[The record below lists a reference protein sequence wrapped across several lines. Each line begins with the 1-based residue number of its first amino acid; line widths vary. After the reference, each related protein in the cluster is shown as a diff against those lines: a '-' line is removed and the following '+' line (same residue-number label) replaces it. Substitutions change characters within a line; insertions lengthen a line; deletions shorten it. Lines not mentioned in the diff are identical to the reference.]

1 MPRTPTISF
10 HSQTLTCPL
19 HLSVIQSTL
28 PGVNH
33 HPCWPAITVCSQNE
47 YWPPCCTPA
56 WTPHPNHNALGLPP
70 ASLRPPSFY
79 LSLSIHNTSIYGLP
93 GPSLRVLYVPAP
105 PLLMPP
111 PYSISSSLCRLLSNY
126 FWYLTWVTVFNNM
139 FKNKRALL
147 KGWRGR
153 GLLKGQFVGR
163 PGEQA
168 CLHAGHSFD
177 GAHGSSS

>member
-1 MPRTPTISF
+1 MWIGEAVIHECIGRNTRARTYVHTPASSHTSVRFALVEMPRTPTISF

-33 HPCWPAITVCSQNE
+33 HPCWPAVTVCSQNE

-105 PLLMPP
+105 PALNAP
-111 PYSISSSLCRLLSNY
+111 
-126 FWYLTWVTVFNNM
+126 TVQHP
-139 FKNKRALL
+139 LIL
-147 KGWRGR
+147 
-153 GLLKGQFVGR
+153 V
-163 PGEQA
+163 
-168 CLHAGHSFD
+168 
-177 GAHGSSS
+177 

>member
-47 YWPPCCTPA
+47 YWPPAALQPELLTLTIMHLASLQPPFALPAFTFRSLFTTPA
-56 WTPHPNHNALGLPP
+56 FMDSQVHHSGYFMYPH
-70 ASLRPPSFY
+70 
-79 LSLSIHNTSIYGLP
+79 
-93 GPSLRVLYVPAP
+93 P

-111 PYSISSSLCRLLSNY
+111 PYSIPSSLCRLLSNY

-168 CLHAGHSFD
+168 CLHDGHSFD
-177 GAHGSSS
+177 GAHGSTS

>member
-1 MPRTPTISF
+1 MSITILADQPSLCAVRTNTGPPAALKPELL
-10 HSQTLTCPL
+10 TLTIM
-19 HLSVIQSTL
+19 HLASLQPPFAL
-28 PGVNH
+28 P
-33 HPCWPAITVCSQNE
+33 AFTFRSLFT
-47 YWPPCCTPA
+47 TPA
-56 WTPHPNHNALGLPP
+56 FMDSQVHHSGYFMYPH
-70 ASLRPPSFY
+70 
-79 LSLSIHNTSIYGLP
+79 
-93 GPSLRVLYVPAP
+93 P

-111 PYSISSSLCRLLSNY
+111 PYSIPSSLCRLLSNY

-168 CLHAGHSFD
+168 CLHDGHSFD
-177 GAHGSSS
+177 GAHGSTS